1 MLYILFSGTPRDLL
15 GAYFAALKTRSVR
28 GSDAY
33 TQWGR
38 AAGAR
43 GALLKLL
50 SAVVR
55 AGGGGGAGVELLDNA
70 LSFSTRE
77 ITGTH
82 ALPSPL
88 SRMRKQ
94 ASARNS
100 GLTFR
105 RQRHDHDLRQP
116 AAAISLRQLK
126 ADGRG
131 LAECALQSLSPGWLV
146 GGVVCGGEVGWAL

>member
-1 MLYILFSGTPRDLL
+1 MGK
-15 GAYFAALKTRSVR
+15 GGR
-28 GSDAY
+28 GS
-33 TQWGR
+33 G
-38 AAGAR
+38 GATKTSKR
-43 GALLKLL
+43 GGE
-50 SAVVR
+50 S
-55 AGGGGGAGVELLDNA
+55 GGGGGAGVELLDNA